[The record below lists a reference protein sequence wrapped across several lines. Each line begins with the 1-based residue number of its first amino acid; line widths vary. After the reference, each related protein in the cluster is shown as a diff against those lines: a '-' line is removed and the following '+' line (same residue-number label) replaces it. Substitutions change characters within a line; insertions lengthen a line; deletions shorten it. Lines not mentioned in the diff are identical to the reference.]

1 VWLTISLVVMLEY
14 LRTQEPG
21 YLFELGGLLSL
32 LWAEFGFAGIFHT
45 IRKERGR
52 KVASLLLVTI
62 LPPMALFVIS
72 LAVAWWLGKLAYIS
86 FP

>member
-1 VWLTISLVVMLEY
+1 MWLMIGLVVMLEY
-14 LRTQEPG
+14 LKTQEPN

-32 LWAEFGFAGIFHT
+32 LWIEFGFAGIFHA
-45 IRKERGR
+45 IRKDRGR
-52 KVASLLLVTI
+52 NVVSLLFFTI

-72 LAVAWWLGKLAYIS
+72 ITIAWWLGKSAYIP